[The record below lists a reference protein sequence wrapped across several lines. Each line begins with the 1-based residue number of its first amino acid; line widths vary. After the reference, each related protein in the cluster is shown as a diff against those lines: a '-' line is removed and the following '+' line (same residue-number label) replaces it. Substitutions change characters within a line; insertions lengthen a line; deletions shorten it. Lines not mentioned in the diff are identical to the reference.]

1 MKRRLGVFWFAGI
14 FILGLTQ
21 GFGIA
26 ADYPVRPVTIVNPSA
41 PGGSNDV
48 IGRIFASVA
57 QKYLGQPMVMVN
69 KTGGNGLIATM
80 FCKNAKPDGYTVMTN
95 TGSRNALLAL
105 DVAQGKK
112 TSYSWKDFKPLG
124 IVTNSPSM
132 LTVAHDGSWKN
143 VGELVKDMK
152 ARPDHFKYC
161 SSGGFGGSHLP
172 MELFM
177 QVTGTTA
184 RHVAYH
190 GGGPCIQAAVG
201 GHFNVMT
208 QFPSTTSALVDA
220 KKLKWLATTSAKRQ
234 KLYPDI
240 PTLKE
245 LGIDAVYTMWI
256 GFFIQKD
263 APQPIVEKL
272 TDLVYKVAHD
282 KEFVEMVKKVGNE
295 VEYMNPEEM
304 SAYLDDELERFTKA
318 ISLILKAEAKKK

>member
-1 MKRRLGVFWFAGI
+1 MWLTMAAG
-14 FILGLTQ
+14 
-21 GFGIA
+21 
-26 ADYPVRPVTIVNPSA
+26 R
-41 PGGSNDV
+41 
-48 IGRIFASVA
+48 
-57 QKYLGQPMVMVN
+57 
-69 KTGGNGLIATM
+69 
-80 FCKNAKPDGYTVMTN
+80 
-95 TGSRNALLAL
+95 
-105 DVAQGKK
+105 
-112 TSYSWKDFKPLG
+112 
-124 IVTNSPSM
+124 
-132 LTVAHDGSWKN
+132 
-143 VGELVKDMK
+143 
-152 ARPDHFKYC
+152 
-161 SSGGFGGSHLP
+161 
-172 MELFM
+172 
-177 QVTGTTA
+177 
-184 RHVAYH
+184 
-190 GGGPCIQAAVG
+190 AVG

-282 KEFVEMVKKVGNE
+282 REFVEMVKKVGNE